1 MSKNAEKKQKAAA
14 ASNKGGFDL
23 TALPQVNLLPK
34 EVTERRELKSL
45 KGRIGIAFIAL
56 FVVLGLGYG
65 AVHLEKAAA
74 DRRYEQAQDETIRL
88 KAEEAKYAEVPL
100 VLGQISKIQDA
111 LRDGMYREILWKDY
125 LGAIAATLPDDGIIS
140 TLAVSAATLN
150 DQPPAAAD
158 ELQDGGIGRLTF
170 TANLKTMPNTVEWI
184 NALNEI
190 PGFSSARFGTAT
202 YLKGDKGGVTYELTG
217 TVQLTEDIYSLRFEP
232 QETEEDA
239 DAIDS

>member
-1 MSKNAEKKQKAAA
+1 MSKGANTKAQKAA
-14 ASNKGGFDL
+14 SSKKTGFDL

-100 VLGQISKIQDA
+100 VLGQISKIEDA

-140 TLAVSAATLN
+140 TLAVS
-150 DQPPAAAD
+150 AAAD

>member
-1 MSKNAEKKQKAAA
+1 MSKGANTKAQKAA
-14 ASNKGGFDL
+14 SSKKTGFDL

-56 FVVLGLGYG
+56 FVVLG
-65 AVHLEKAAA
+65 
-74 DRRYEQAQDETIRL
+74 
-88 KAEEAKYAEVPL
+88 
-100 VLGQISKIQDA
+100 QISKIEDA

-140 TLAVSAATLN
+140 TLAVSAATPN